1 MAATASSSSV
11 DAFFALLEVW
21 EFGQA
26 SFLAARLRGRQMRLS
41 AALQQLARCEEQYLS
56 MEFVE
61 QRFLRASFG
70 ISNLERRMDGA
81 ATELESCL
89 RSIRTRLAHAEPISL
104 PQTPVPTPTRL
115 APTPT
120 STARVAGTS
129 DAVSALHA
137 RATAP
142 EQPGG
147 LGLLSTMLRAVVTC
161 EWPGWPAA
169 SSEAATLHA
178 EGGGRGSPMGT
189 PGGAGTDTSL
199 LLETLEEA
207 IEMVRLRQA
216 TVLVY

>member
-1 MAATASSSSV
+1 MPRSVATYSRTCIASGRSLGRNTALQPPTTPRRIRTSMAATASSSSV

-56 MEFVE
+56 MEFAE

-70 ISNLERRMDGA
+70 SSNLERRMDGA

-89 RSIRTRLAHAEPISL
+89 RSIRTRLAHTEPASL

-115 APTPT
+115 APSPT
-120 STARVAGTS
+120 SAATPLAAGS
-129 DAVSALHA
+129 DAASAL

-142 EQPGG
+142 EQPAGF
-147 LGLLSTMLRAVVTC
+147 LSALLRAVVTC
-161 EWPGWPAA
+161 RCSHLPAGRPANTGPGPNPRP
-169 SSEAATLHA
+169 L
-178 EGGGRGSPMGT
+178 
-189 PGGAGTDTSL
+189 
-199 LLETLEEA
+199 
-207 IEMVRLRQA
+207 
-216 TVLVY
+216 

>member
-70 ISNLERRMDGA
+70 SSNLERRMDGA

-89 RSIRTRLAHAEPISL
+89 RSIRTRLAHTEPASL

-120 STARVAGTS
+120 SAAQGPGGS
-129 DAVSALHA
+129 DAASALDA

-142 EQPGG
+142 EQPTGF
-147 LGLLSTMLRAVVTC
+147 LSTLLRAVVTC
-161 EWPGWPAA
+161 RYSHLPAGRPTNTEPDPNPGP
-169 SSEAATLHA
+169 
-178 EGGGRGSPMGT
+178 
-189 PGGAGTDTSL
+189 
-199 LLETLEEA
+199 
-207 IEMVRLRQA
+207 
-216 TVLVY
+216 